1 MTDGLS
7 RQQTLQQ
14 QRAANAWQAI
24 GEVRSKQDKKTR
36 NEYGSLVRGLPALIL
51 SDGLGQA
58 LAFLKAKAK
67 GDTNTSAHGLAY
79 RHVSAWVCVQLV
91 GSAQDDLLELVLKQ
105 NSHGYRQATT
115 EALAYLQWIKRFAE
129 AENWKSADG
138 DGE

>member
-7 RQQTLQQ
+7 RQQTLQ

-24 GEVRSKQDKKTR
+24 GEVRSKQDKTR